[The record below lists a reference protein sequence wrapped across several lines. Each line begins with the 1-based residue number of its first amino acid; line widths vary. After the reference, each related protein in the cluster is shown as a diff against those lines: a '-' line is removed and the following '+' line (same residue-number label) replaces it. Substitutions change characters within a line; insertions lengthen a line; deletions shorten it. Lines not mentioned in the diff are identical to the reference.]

1 MLIEKQVT
9 SAYFSAGQ
17 TRTFSYPM
25 TVLPGA
31 SGPGAITAWVESPG
45 GVKIV
50 QAIENILVH
59 GYLIDFGGRVIDAE
73 NRLALPGVT
82 IEVWNQDETQMV
94 GSTTT
99 DNLGNYAFFDIEVPV
114 TLVFKYKKNSYSTVT
129 SIPIPLG
136 PSGGGLNIE
145 MIPTAGLTKFVLYYT
160 SPKTGQNSWKVSYL
174 APGQGS
180 WNWRSF
186 NYPNLLNFPYTA
198 IPVPGPIL
206 IEFAESNNLF
216 LNDQIYGPFLFE
228 SLTPGIHTWDASA
241 ETLDGVRKYN
251 LATTANRFRVK
262 GTVVSARVDTPTGK
276 RYATLNVLA
285 SVQSTGINVGKNF
298 IGGQME
304 VVFDPAIPTNPDA
317 LIGATADFSIWVVP
331 LNTGYG
337 QDFEFVAKA
346 PVEFNYG
353 YPAYF
358 YSVVGNYS
366 IGGGYWKEWQPFG
379 DVNLELYSE
388 YGIPTQVM
396 FRAFDAQGVQRN
408 LTFYEGITWKTGT
421 PGTAVVE
428 GSLPTSV
435 PSTYWI
441 GFWLMEKGAYIE
453 MLINPSGAGW
463 RSSRIFS
470 PNWTW
475 PS

>member
-1 MLIEKQVT
+1 MLELLPGQTYTVALTITNTSTRNGSPVEANLGIGIFAQALIMLIEKQVT

-160 SPKTGQNSWKVSYL
+160 RRR
-174 APGQGS
+174 PG
-180 WNWRSF
+180 R
-186 NYPNLLNFPYTA
+186 T
-198 IPVPGPIL
+198 
-206 IEFAESNNLF
+206 
-216 LNDQIYGPFLFE
+216 
-228 SLTPGIHTWDASA
+228 
-241 ETLDGVRKYN
+241 R
-251 LATTANRFRVK
+251 
-262 GTVVSARVDTPTGK
+262 GK
-276 RYATLNVLA
+276 
-285 SVQSTGINVGKNF
+285 
-298 IGGQME
+298 
-304 VVFDPAIPTNPDA
+304 
-317 LIGATADFSIWVVP
+317 
-331 LNTGYG
+331 
-337 QDFEFVAKA
+337 
-346 PVEFNYG
+346 
-353 YPAYF
+353 
-358 YSVVGNYS
+358 
-366 IGGGYWKEWQPFG
+366 
-379 DVNLELYSE
+379 
-388 YGIPTQVM
+388 
-396 FRAFDAQGVQRN
+396 
-408 LTFYEGITWKTGT
+408 
-421 PGTAVVE
+421 
-428 GSLPTSV
+428 
-435 PSTYWI
+435 
-441 GFWLMEKGAYIE
+441 
-453 MLINPSGAGW
+453 
-463 RSSRIFS
+463 
-470 PNWTW
+470 
-475 PS
+475 